1 MNLPVMLRRL
11 ALGLLLLL
19 PLSLLPLSA
28 AAEQLTL
35 KDGDITLTAELKL
48 ADGKSLEDGV
58 IVMLHGG
65 LAHSRM
71 EIMQA
76 LQNVMAARGYSS
88 LAVNLGYNLSNREG
102 MMDCAAIHTHR
113 HEDAVREVGLWVDW
127 LREQGVERMALLGHS
142 RGGNQIAMYAKAHPD
157 MNDVPMILIAPTT
170 YDAAYEAKSYKERY
184 GKPLDSV
191 VKRAEGM
198 VKAGKGDELL
208 EGIGFVYC
216 ENATATAKSVVS
228 YYDATDRDTPTLLA
242 EMKRPVLVFA
252 GSEDTT
258 VADLPEKMEPIAD
271 GEIIRF
277 EVIDGADHFFRD
289 LYAEDVADIIEGY
302 LGW

>member
-1 MNLPVMLRRL
+1 MSLPVMLRRL
-11 ALGLLLLL
+11 AFGLLLLL
-19 PLSLLPLSA
+19 PLA
-28 AAEQLTL
+28 AVAEQLTL
-35 KDGDITLTAELKL
+35 KDGDTTLTAELKL

-58 IVMLHGG
+58 IVMLHGT

-76 LQNVMAARGYSS
+76 MQNVMAARGYSS
-88 LAVNLGYNLSNREG
+88 LAVNLGYGISNREG
-102 MMDCAAIHTHR
+102 MMDCAATHTHR

-127 LREQGVERMALLGHS
+127 LKGQGAGQLALLGHS
-142 RGGNQIAMYAKAHPD
+142 RGGNQIAMYAKAHPE
-157 MNDVPMILIAPTT
+157 MNDVPMILIAPATH
-170 YDAAYEAKSYKERY
+170 DADQEAKAYKERY

-208 EGIGFVYC
+208 KGIGFVYC
-216 ENATATAKSVVS
+216 EDATATARSVVS
-228 YYDATDRDTPTLLA
+228 YYDATDRDTPALLA
-242 EMKRPVLVFA
+242 GMKRPALVFA

-258 VADLPEKMEPIAD
+258 VADLPEKMAPIAD
-271 GEIIRF
+271 GETIRF

>member
-1 MNLPVMLRRL
+1 MSLPVMLRRL

-19 PLSLLPLSA
+19 PLAA

-35 KDGDITLTAELKL
+35 KDGDTTLTAELKL

-58 IVMLHGG
+58 IVMLHGT

-76 LQNVMAARGYSS
+76 MQNVMAARGYSS
-88 LAVNLGYNLSNREG
+88 LAVNLGYDISNREG
-102 MMDCAAIHTHR
+102 MMDCAATHTHL

-127 LREQGVERMALLGHS
+127 LKSEGAGQLALLGHS

-157 MNDVPMILIAPTT
+157 MNDVPMILIAPATH
-170 YDAAYEAKSYKERY
+170 DADKEAKSYKERY
-184 GKPLDSV
+184 GKPLESV

-208 EGIGFVYC
+208 KGIGFVYC
-216 ENATATAKSVVS
+216 EDATASAASVVS
-228 YYDATDRDTPTLLA
+228 YYDATDRDTPALLA

-258 VADLPEKMEPIAD
+258 VADLPEKMAPIAD
-271 GEIIRF
+271 GETIRF